1 LHGLINKNDL
11 ANDAYLFNPNSF
23 PFSAKKHTKD
33 LYMPI
38 DIKQTLKKGPMIPS
52 VISDPIGAELDSLVI
67 SKLEQTM
74 IFKNAKTKFSAS
86 IAQVAAQKINA
97 MVIPK
102 MNFENSFESSLKFDA
117 KSNEMSNRSFM
128 ENSKST
134 YDAATRTKGY
144 KIKKKLMHIVRE
156 QKKRP
161 LKVLT
166 LPFNLLPYGKLV
178 TNSINAIANG
188 VDKARKVRKKEKY
201 GHDQL
206 ASLTSDLGKAEALRK
221 VAKWQA
227 KDIAELGPKI
237 QRNLHKLKH
246 ASSLL
251 NQRQNKL
258 QLLVEKQ
265 FTISNSVQSNAN
277 SFERM
282 IQTARNELAMSY
294 HEVRHYNDKIKD
306 MSKTMQTTMVD
317 INAHLS
323 YLDTFVDECEEV
335 IEWSLNY

>member
-1 LHGLINKNDL
+1 
-11 ANDAYLFNPNSF
+11 
-23 PFSAKKHTKD
+23 
-33 LYMPI
+33 MPI
-38 DIKQTLKKGPMIPS
+38 DIKETLKKGPSIPS
-52 VISDPIGAELDSLVI
+52 VIGDPIGAELDSLVI

-74 IFKNAKTKFSAS
+74 IFKNAKTKFAS
-86 IAQVAAQKINA
+86 SISQVVAQKINA
-97 MVIPK
+97 RVIPK

-117 KSNEMSNRSFM
+117 KTNQMSNRSFM
-128 ENSKST
+128 ETSKST
-134 YDAATRTKGY
+134 YDATTRTTGY
-144 KIKKKLMHIVRE
+144 KIKKKLLHIVRE

-161 LKVLT
+161 LKIIT
-166 LPFNLLPYGKLV
+166 LPFNLIPYGKLV
-178 TNSINAIANG
+178 TNSVNAIANG
-188 VDKARKVRKKEKY
+188 VDKARKERKKKKY
-201 GHDQL
+201 GHDHL
-206 ASLTSDLGKAEALRK
+206 ASLTSDLGQAEALRK

-227 KDIAELGPKI
+227 KDISELGPKI
-237 QRNLHKLKH
+237 QRNLHKLKQ

-265 FTISNSVQSNAN
+265 FSINESAQSNTS

-282 IQTARNELAMSY
+282 IQLARNELAMSY
-294 HEVRHYNDKIKD
+294 HEVKHYNDKIKD

-335 IEWSLNY
+335 IQWSLNY

>member
-1 LHGLINKNDL
+1 
-11 ANDAYLFNPNSF
+11 
-23 PFSAKKHTKD
+23 
-33 LYMPI
+33 MPI
-38 DIKQTLKKGPMIPS
+38 DIKETLKKGPAIPS
-52 VISDPIGAELDSLVI
+52 VIGDPIGAELDSLVI

-74 IFKNAKTKFSAS
+74 IFKNAKTKFAS
-86 IAQVAAQKINA
+86 SISQVVAQKVNA
-97 MVIPK
+97 KVIPK

-117 KSNEMSNRSFM
+117 KTNQMTQRSFM
-128 ENSKST
+128 ETSKST
-134 YDAATRTKGY
+134 FDATTRTTGY
-144 KIKKKLMHIVRE
+144 KIKKKLLHLVRE

-161 LKVLT
+161 LKIIT
-166 LPFNLLPYGKLV
+166 LPFNLIPYGKLV
-178 TNSINAIANG
+178 TNSVNAIANG
-188 VDKARKVRKKEKY
+188 VDKARKERKKKKY

-206 ASLTSDLGKAEALRK
+206 SSLAIDLGQAEALRK

-237 QRNLHKLKH
+237 QRNLQKLKH

-258 QLLVEKQ
+258 QLLVERQ
-265 FTISNSVQSNAN
+265 FSINDSTQSNAS
-277 SFERM
+277 SFDRM
-282 IQTARNELAMSY
+282 IQSARNDLAMSY

-323 YLDTFVDECEEV
+323 YLDTLVDECEEV
-335 IEWSLNY
+335 IEWSLDY